1 MSCDY
6 SPYFGYSIARLQSL
20 IAQTEAAMESAALG
34 KTVQRVAVGD
44 MAVAFSNANYA
55 LAQIEKTLAVLRAA
69 LKAARAAPDGL
80 VPEIALTPR
89 RAVFPWGN

>member
-1 MSCDY
+1 MRETAKAKRSGSCAPP
-6 SPYFGYSIARLQSL
+6 SPYPSSAR
-20 IAQTEAAMESAALG
+20 AAI
-34 KTVQRVAVGD
+34 
-44 MAVAFSNANYA
+44 AFSNANYA

-89 RAVFPWGN
+89 LSLIHIWYAEPWKKTFFRAI

>member
-1 MSCDY
+1 
-6 SPYFGYSIARLQSL
+6 
-20 IAQTEAAMESAALG
+20 
-34 KTVQRVAVGD
+34 